1 MLGIT
6 VDSELKWLPHIE
18 NIHKKIA
25 RNVYLLSQLKFYVDV
40 DSLKM
45 FFYAHIL
52 PHINYASP
60 AWDGCAEDHKNRI
73 NSIYRRAAKLILFK
87 EEIDTESKLKQLGF
101 LSMKDQLFYNKAIL
115 IFKILN
121 HEAPSYLRVLL
132 SEATSRYG
140 SLNLIKPFAR
150 IDIFQTSLAFSG
162 ADTWNKLPTE
172 IKSIKCITSFKRNL
186 KNYLI
191 SQTNCQNKILNSF
204 HINLKP
210 TLVALLQPKI

>member
-1 MLGIT
+1 MIVATRQRNLRNSKLNLFISDTKIEQVSQHKVLGIT

-73 NSIYRRAAKLILFK
+73 NSLYRRAAKIILFK
-87 EEIDTESKLKQLGF
+87 GENYTDSKSKQLGF
-101 LSMKDQLFYNKAIL
+101 LSMQD
-115 IFKILN
+115 
-121 HEAPSYLRVLL
+121 
-132 SEATSRYG
+132 
-140 SLNLIKPFAR
+140 
-150 IDIFQTSLAFSG
+150 
-162 ADTWNKLPTE
+162 
-172 IKSIKCITSFKRNL
+172 
-186 KNYLI
+186 
-191 SQTNCQNKILNSF
+191 
-204 HINLKP
+204 
-210 TLVALLQPKI
+210 